1 MEVFECI
8 RKRRGI
14 GCIAA
19 TLPHPIHYKDSP
31 VPDEALEKILNAGR
45 WAPSSVNSQP
55 VEFVV
60 VKDKGSLQQIRKLAR
75 AGWDVECGWDA
86 LEQMG
91 GEGGE
96 ARQNAW
102 LNRWE
107 KIAYD
112 APVMLIVAADME
124 KRDTLAYSSSAFFS
138 MASDA
143 ACAAIMN
150 IMLAARALEL
160 GTVWLT
166 FPNPYDLKTMLGI
179 PKTLGIAGVIPVGY
193 PTEWPE
199 DVAPLGP
206 KNPAFW
212 PRRPLDNMVHQGRFD
227 ADKWHKYRTLFT
239 YGPVLGKDRYL
250 ERYLEREGDK

>member
-1 MEVFECI
+1 MEALECI

-19 TLPHPIHYKDSP
+19 TLPEPIHYKQTPIPQD
-31 VPDEALEKILNAGR
+31 VLDKVLNAGR

-60 VKDKGSLQQIRKLAR
+60 VTDKDDLQKIRKLACG
-75 AGWDVECGWDA
+75 GWDVECGWDA

-96 ARQNAW
+96 ERQAAW
-102 LNRWE
+102 LSKWAE
-107 KIAYD
+107 IAYD
-112 APVMLIVAADME
+112 SPAMIVVASDGE

-150 IMLAARALEL
+150 IMLAARALDL

-166 FPNPYDLKTMLGI
+166 FPNPYELKTMLGI
-179 PKTLGIAGVIPVGY
+179 PKTLGIGGVIPIGY
-193 PTEWPE
+193 PTAWPD

-212 PRRPLDNMVHQGRFD
+212 PRRPLANMVHEGRFD
-227 ADKWHKYRTLFT
+227 AERWHQYRTLFT

-250 ERYLEREGDK
+250 ERNLEKL